1 MANSKTYDQEF
12 SEAMLLKLRL
22 NREARSKAS
31 ESSVQNN
38 NPSEDIGDFRRS
50 IVKEMVAEHPDL
62 TEEEAI
68 RHLIEAGG

>member
-1 MANSKTYDQEF
+1 MANSKTYDQEC

-31 ESSVQNN
+31 ESSAQDNE
-38 NPSEDIGDFRRS
+38 PSADIGDFRRS
-50 IVKEMVAEHPDL
+50 VARSVMAEHPGL

>member
-31 ESSVQNN
+31 ESSAQGNE
-38 NPSEDIGDFRRS
+38 PFEDIGDFRRS
-50 IVKEMVAEHPDL
+50 IAKEMMADHPDL
-62 TEEEAI
+62 TEEDAI

>member
-31 ESSVQNN
+31 ESSAQSNA
-38 NPSEDIGDFRRS
+38 PSERNNDFRRS
-50 IVKEMVAEHPDL
+50 IVQEMMADHPDL
-62 TEEEAI
+62 TEEEAM
-68 RHLIEAGG
+68 RDLMEAGG

>member
-22 NREARSKAS
+22 NREARLKAS
-31 ESSVQNN
+31 ENSAQDNE
-38 NPSEDIGDFRRS
+38 PSEDIGDFRRS
-50 IVKEMVAEHPDL
+50 IAKDMMAEHPGL

>member
-31 ESSVQNN
+31 ESSAQDNE
-38 NPSEDIGDFRRS
+38 PSEDIGDFRRS
-50 IVKEMVAEHPDL
+50 IAKDMMAEHPGL
-62 TEEEAI
+62 TEERAI
-68 RHLIEAGG
+68 KLLIEAGG